1 MTRMTHL
8 RYSALAALALV
19 ACASPPAQ
27 EPVSA
32 PPPTPLPA
40 LSAGPV
46 ILAVDLAAPALLS
59 TEAIQPIAAPFP
71 MPLLER
77 PRIPPGVYDVR
88 GFGAIADGETKNTDA
103 FRRAIAAARA
113 KGGGTVLVPAGRW
126 VTGPIHLASN
136 INFHLA
142 DGAELLFSQDFAD
155 YLPVVL
161 SRWEG
166 LELMNYSPLVYAKDC
181 ENVAITGKGKLDGRG
196 QTWWPWKKTQKGA
209 AKRLYDMASA
219 GTPPEAR
226 VFGTEGDLR
235 PSFIQTVGCKNVL
248 VEGVTITSGPMW
260 TIHPIYS
267 ENVIVRRVTVLTDG
281 PNNDGLNPDSSKNV
295 LVEDSF
301 FSTGDDCVVIKSG
314 LNEDG
319 WRVGRPSENIVVRRL
334 RGQRGH
340 GGVVIGSE
348 MSGGVKNVFVDD
360 CEFVGTD
367 RGLRIKS
374 MRGRGGVIENVYY
387 QNVRH
392 LDLRLLDVEMTTFY
406 ASSTL
411 VPLTQK
417 APTIRGVHVK
427 NVTGNGGKTAVEIV
441 GLPEQPIED
450 VTFDDVAI
458 ASETGARVV
467 DARGVRFSNV
477 KLAPTTGKPF
487 RVENSQVTLEHACPG
502 TAVDCVEPGG
512 DGPSEV
518 RVDGKALS
526 IKAPKKKGA
535 PKAAPAPKPSATAP

>member
-1 MTRMTHL
+1 
-8 RYSALAALALV
+8 V
-19 ACASPPAQ
+19 
-27 EPVSA
+27 
-32 PPPTPLPA
+32 
-40 LSAGPV
+40 
-46 ILAVDLAAPALLS
+46 
-59 TEAIQPIAAPFP
+59 
-71 MPLLER
+71 
-77 PRIPPGVYDVR
+77 GVYDVR
-88 GFGAIADGETKNTDA
+88 GFGAVADGVTKNTDA
-103 FRRAIAAARA
+103 FKKAIAAAVA

-136 INFHLA
+136 VNLHLA
-142 DGAELLFSQDFAD
+142 DGAELLFSQDFED
-155 YLPVVL
+155 YLPVVF

-196 QTWWPWKKTQKGA
+196 QAWWPWKKTQKDA

-219 GTPPEAR
+219 GTPPEKR
-226 VFGTEGDLR
+226 IFGTEGDLR

-248 VEGVTITSGPMW
+248 IEGVTITSGPMW
-260 TIHPIYS
+260 TIHPVYS

-348 MSGGVKNVFVDD
+348 MSGGVRNVFVDD

-374 MRGRGGVIENVYY
+374 MRGRGGVVENVYY

-417 APTIRGVHVK
+417 PPTIRGVHVK
-427 NVTGNGGKTAVEIV
+427 NVTGNGGKTAAEIV
-441 GLPEQPIED
+441 GLPELPIED
-450 VTFDDVAI
+450 VTFDDVSI
-458 ASETGARVV
+458 ASETGIRCTDAQNIRFTNTKITPRTGSAYRLENAR
-467 DARGVRFSNV
+467 
-477 KLAPTTGKPF
+477 K
-487 RVENSQVTLEHACPG
+487 VTLERSCASP
-502 TAVDCVEPGG
+502 TSECVELAG
-512 DGPSEV
+512 DRTAEI
-518 RVDGKALS
+518 RVDGTALDT
-526 IKAPKKKGA
+526 KTKP
-535 PKAAPAPKPSATAP
+535 AAATKSTPAPKTPSAPKTPAAPKPTVTPTAP

>member
-1 MTRMTHL
+1 M
-8 RYSALAALALV
+8 
-19 ACASPPAQ
+19 ACASPPPAQ
-27 EPVSA
+27 KPVSA
-32 PPPTPLPA
+32 PPPPPSPA
-40 LSAGPV
+40 LSEGPV
-46 ILAVDLAAPALLS
+46 IVAADLDAPALLS
-59 TEAIQPIAAPFP
+59 TEPIQPIQAPFP
-71 MPLLER
+71 MPPLER
-77 PRIPPGVYDVR
+77 PRFPAGVYDVR
-88 GFGAIADGETKNTDA
+88 GFGAVADGATKNTGA
-103 FRRAIAAARA
+103 FSEAIAAARA

-136 INFHLA
+136 INLHLA
-142 DGAELLFSQDFAD
+142 EGAELLFSQDFDD
-155 YLPVVL
+155 YLPVVF

-196 QTWWPWKKTQKGA
+196 QTWWPWKRTQKDA

-219 GTPPEAR
+219 GTPPERR
-226 VFGTEGDLR
+226 VFGTPGDLR

-248 VEGVTITSGPMW
+248 IEGVTITSGPMW

-319 WRVGRPSENIVVRRL
+319 WRVGRPSENIVVRRV

-348 MSGGVKNVFVDD
+348 MSGGVRNVFVDD

-417 APTIRGVHVK
+417 PPTIRGVHVR

-441 GLPEQPIED
+441 GLPEQPIQD
-450 VTFDDVAI
+450 VTFDDISI

-467 DARGVRFSNV
+467 DATGVRFTNA
-477 KLAPTTGKPF
+477 KLTPQTGKAF
-487 RVENSQVTLEHACPG
+487 RVENSKVALERSCPG
-502 TAVDCVEPGG
+502 AAVDCVGLAGEGA
-512 DGPSEV
+512 SEL
-518 RVDGKALS
+518 RVDGATLSLKAS
-526 IKAPKKKGA
+526 KAKSTNAAKPAASTKAQPASASA
-535 PKAAPAPKPSATAP
+535 PVPASPYE